1 MAGDAFLIR
10 SLVLLH
16 LAFATTPVL
25 AQNAAGAGTPVESA
39 PPPAAEESV
48 TPIISDEEFDAAIP
62 SLDGKPLES
71 VEEWQRE
78 QDARDEMGA
87 SEDVRQQTQQTA
99 EESANPALRDGD
111 AVEILSDPPVVDP
124 LLDEPLPSI
133 DGFDAEPPPQPTQS
147 AENENSQSVRYVV
160 KLNGLDPAAS
170 ADIAVDA
177 DGNIYRNSLRRYYD
191 LSALGRNGGRADTV
205 PWSASARAPTG
216 SCCSI
221 S

>member
-1 MAGDAFLIR
+1 MVVKLVRQLPLHPPQSIRRHTVRSCISFLPSYRKHREPFWISCVRVAGDAFLIR

-25 AQNAAGAGTPVESA
+25 AQNAAGAAAPVESA
-39 PPPAAEESV
+39 PPPAAEESD

-78 QDARDEMGA
+78 QDARDEAGA

-99 EESANPALRDGD
+99 EESANPALCDGD

-124 LLDEPLPSI
+124 LLD
-133 DGFDAEPPPQPTQS
+133 
-147 AENENSQSVRYVV
+147 
-160 KLNGLDPAAS
+160 
-170 ADIAVDA
+170 
-177 DGNIYRNSLRRYYD
+177 
-191 LSALGRNGGRADTV
+191 
-205 PWSASARAPTG
+205 
-216 SCCSI
+216 
-221 S
+221 